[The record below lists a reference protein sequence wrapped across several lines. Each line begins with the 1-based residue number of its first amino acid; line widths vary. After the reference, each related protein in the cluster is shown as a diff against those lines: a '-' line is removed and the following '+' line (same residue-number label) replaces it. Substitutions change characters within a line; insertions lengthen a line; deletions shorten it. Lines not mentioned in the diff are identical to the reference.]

1 MRVLFVVP
9 SFFPFVGGAQTF
21 VREMAYRLVKAGENV
36 TVLTTNAHQSEDFWR
51 PSGLSPLP
59 WREAHDGFQIVRLP
73 LQYPIPAPYVVGI
86 LRRFSHFVGRKKV
99 ATPLQMEI
107 LRQIA
112 GFLPRLNGLESEIHL
127 LAAETDII
135 HMVDAS
141 WDGLLMK
148 AQTTAIQY
156 QKAFIVTPLIHS
168 GSDGMRATF
177 TMPHQVDAYRSAD
190 CVTAL
195 SQMEA
200 DLLQDMGVAPACCT
214 ILPMGVDPQDMNVSS
229 QQIATFRRQYG
240 LTGPIVAFLGAATFD
255 KGAPVLAQAVAKL
268 LQQGEDLWLVFAGP
282 EQQRLS
288 AAVERFPATTRAL
301 LAERMRLL
309 GVVAKPTK
317 AVLLAACSALAL
329 PSRVD
334 SFGMAALEAANYGK
348 PVIAAAVGGLQE
360 TVCHNETGLHVP
372 FGDVDALA
380 HALRTLLHDPAFA
393 CRLGTNGRRRT
404 RAQFTWSNT
413 FQELRALYRKTFHA
427 FYP

>member
-21 VREMAYRLVKAGENV
+21 VREMAHRLVKAGENV

-59 WREAHDGFQIVRLP
+59 WRESLDCFQIVRLP
-73 LQYPIPAPYVVGI
+73 LQYPIPAPYVMGI
-86 LRRFSHFVGRKKV
+86 LRRLSHFVGRKKV
-99 ATPLQMEI
+99 ATPLQTEI

-127 LAAETDII
+127 LAAGTDII

-168 GSDGMRATF
+168 GSDRMRATF

-214 ILPMGVDPQDMNVSS
+214 ILPMGVDQDMNVSS

-255 KGAPVLAQAVAKL
+255 KGATVLAQAVAKL

-334 SFGMAALEAANYGK
+334 SFGIAALEAANYGK
-348 PVIAAAVGGLQE
+348 PVIAAAVGG
-360 TVCHNETGLHVP
+360 
-372 FGDVDALA
+372 
-380 HALRTLLHDPAFA
+380 
-393 CRLGTNGRRRT
+393 CRRQCATMKPGYMCPS
-404 RAQFTWSNT
+404 AM
-413 FQELRALYRKTFHA
+413 
-427 FYP
+427 